1 MAVLRRATKIEGVF
15 SHCPDRSRLSWPT
28 MRTALFLT
36 AVLLVLF
43 STAQDKINLMNGQI
57 LQGKVLGQSTLEIR
71 YQVRKG
77 DRLIDRSEPTESV
90 FSVTD
95 SLGHE
100 KVWYFMDTIFGNDLT
115 IQQMRWY
122 MNGERDARKGYKPW
136 VPMAGGF
143 VLGAG
148 MVIAMDLEVN
158 SLIIPPAYA
167 GLMSWPRVNVTRG
180 SITDPT
186 MEGEPA
192 YAMGYSAAA
201 RPKRVIKSLIA
212 SALGVGVGLFVR
224 QVIINPN
231 NPEKY

>member
-1 MAVLRRATKIEGVF
+1 
-15 SHCPDRSRLSWPT
+15 
-28 MRTALFLT
+28 MRVALLFLIAFNLT
-36 AVLLVLF
+36 SVR
-43 STAQDKINLMNGQI
+43 AQDRINLMNGQI
-57 LQGKVLGQSTLEIR
+57 LEGKVLGQSSLEIR

-77 DRLIDRSEPTESV
+77 DRLIEREEPNESV

-95 SLGHE
+95 SLGRE
-100 KVWYFMDTIFGNDLT
+100 KVWYFMDTVFGNDLT
-115 IQQMRWY
+115 VPQMRWY
-122 MNGERDARKGYKPW
+122 LNGERDARKGYRPW

-180 SITDPT
+180 SITDPS
-186 MEGEPA
+186 MEGDPN
-192 YAMGYSAAA
+192 YAMGYSAVA
-201 RPKRVIKSLIA
+201 RPKRVIHSLI
-212 SALGVGVGLFVR
+212 STALGVGVGLFVR

-231 NPEKY
+231 NPNKY